1 MQTVT
6 KKDNFKLWVEKTNLI
21 SEEQGNLDN
30 LYTTVK
36 SDVVSSINEVF
47 TMLNT
52 KLSDVVEDQ
61 SPELG

>member
-52 KLSDVVEDQ
+52 FNII
-61 SPELG
+61 